1 MYTTGWVIK
10 KVGTDKFYSG
20 SVKGGIFTGIYS
32 SKIYQKYENAV
43 KALKKCQDRYLTEC
57 QICTVKLSIEIALKC
72 DTRRFLHKKT
82 GNIYNY
88 LGEVTD
94 CTNKNGGEVLCVLY
108 ERNGKL
114 FIREK
119 NEFFE
124 KFEKVEE

>member
-57 QICTVKLSIEIALKC
+57 QICTVKLSIEIASKC
-72 DTRRFLHKKT
+72 DTCGYATPYFDSEECLSCNNYENWEIKK
-82 GNIYNY
+82 
-88 LGEVTD
+88 
-94 CTNKNGGEVLCVLY
+94 
-108 ERNGKL
+108 
-114 FIREK
+114 
-119 NEFFE
+119 
-124 KFEKVEE
+124 